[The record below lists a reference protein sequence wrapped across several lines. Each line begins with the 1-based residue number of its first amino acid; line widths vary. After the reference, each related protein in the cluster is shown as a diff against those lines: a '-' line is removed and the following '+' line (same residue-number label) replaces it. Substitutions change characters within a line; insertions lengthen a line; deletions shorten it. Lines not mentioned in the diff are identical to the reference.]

1 MRLGHRW
8 FLPGAVGALALTM
21 AGGLLTRLPTLRAGV
36 LPPSQLLLPSHL
48 ASTPAAAPGNPLS
61 AWVRSLGLPAGVVV
75 AGGGLWLLFSQGK
88 TLQENAE
95 AWGRIGRGISSRR
108 GRHGGERAL
117 AATPPMDG
125 PASGAPRPKGALSGA
140 GLAATSRRFTV
151 AFSYA
156 GEDRAR
162 VAPVAEA
169 MAQRFGK
176 ERVLYDRFHQA
187 EFARA
192 NLDVYLPP
200 LYRDQSELI
209 VVVLSHDYP
218 RKAWCGLEIRWI
230 RQLLLGADSGRIML
244 LSLGD
249 PGDLSQLGILPGDGY
264 LDIADLP
271 DVTVSERILERLSLQ
286 GVAIA
291 GTANGTDVGGPGASA
306 SPLPLLGSG
315 GPDFPASSRWP
326 GSGRLRGLL
335 GRVGGGRGLTALA
348 LMVPLA
354 WFLGRPHVARWQV
367 RQGDQA
373 FMAFAQTQ
381 NPERLHQAG
390 AAWKWAQQL
399 DPGLAVAHARLGYYA
414 NFLGETE
421 AAEAHWQQAIK
432 REPAQTSAKRS
443 YLLGLANV
451 LARQPA
457 KREEAIAMFEAEVLQ
472 PRSAIELA
480 LLRWPDPGELP
491 QALDAVSHPE
501 VAAAVDGGAGAESD
515 VPWGFTMPQGEVLHF
530 LSRGEQRCLLRNV
543 KASTAY
549 LIGTE
554 SSSPPLTSV
563 ECQGIRESV
572 KELLCI
578 RLRQASATNPRA
590 DATGRWLT
598 CPTTA
603 REAPGLGT
611 STTS

>member
-8 FLPGAVGALALTM
+8 VLPSAVAALAFTM
-21 AGGLLTRLPTLRAGV
+21 AGGLSPQLPALRAGV
-36 LPPSQLLLPSHL
+36 LPPSQVLLPSQL
-48 ASTPAAAPGNPLS
+48 ASTPAAEPGNPLS

-95 AWGRIGRGISSRR
+95 AWGRIGRGMSSRR
-108 GRHGGERAL
+108 GR
-117 AATPPMDG
+117 DG
-125 PASGAPRPKGALSGA
+125 AESGASPAQGALPGA
-140 GLAATSRRFTV
+140 GQTATSRRFTV

-162 VAPVAEA
+162 VAPLAEA

-176 ERVLYDRFHQA
+176 NRVLYDRFHQA

-230 RQLLLGADSGRIML
+230 RQLLLGADSSRIML

-291 GTANGTDVGGPGASA
+291 DASNGTAVAGTGASA
-306 SPLPLLGSG
+306 SSLPLLGSG
-315 GPDFPASSRWP
+315 ATSGPASSLWL
-326 GSGRLRGLL
+326 GSGRLLGLV
-335 GRVGGGRGLTALA
+335 GRVPGGRMLTALA
-348 LMVPLA
+348 LSLPLA
-354 WFLGRPHVARWQV
+354 WFLGRPQVARWQV

-373 FMAFAQTQ
+373 FIAFAQTQ
-381 NPERLHQAG
+381 NPETLHQAG
-390 AAWKWAQQL
+390 AAWKRAQQL
-399 DPGLAVAHARLGYYA
+399 DPGLAEAHARLGYYA
-414 NFLGETE
+414 DFLGETK
-421 AAEAHWQQAIK
+421 AAEAHWNEAIE
-432 REPAQTSAKRS
+432 REPPQTRARKR
-443 YLLGLANV
+443 YLVGLANV
-451 LARQPA
+451 LSRQPA
-457 KREEAIAMFEAEVLQ
+457 KREKAIAMFEEDVRQ

-480 LLRWPDPGELP
+480 MLRWPNPRELP

-501 VAAAVDGGAGAESD
+501 VAAALDGAGAESE
-515 VPWGFTMPQGEVLHF
+515 VPWGFTMPQGDVLLF
-530 LSRGEQRCLLRNV
+530 LSRGEQRCLLGNV
-543 KASTAY
+543 KASTAH
-549 LIGTE
+549 LIGSE
-554 SSSPPLTSV
+554 SSPPPLTSV

-572 KELLCI
+572 KELLCL

-598 CPTTA
+598 CPTPA
-603 REAPGLGT
+603 REALGLGT

>member
-8 FLPGAVGALALTM
+8 FLPSAVAALAFTM
-21 AGGLLTRLPTLRAGV
+21 AGGLSPQLPALRAGV
-36 LPPSQLLLPSHL
+36 LPPSQLLLPSQL
-48 ASTPAAAPGNPLS
+48 ASTPAAEPGNPLS

-108 GRHGGERAL
+108 GRYGGE
-117 AATPPMDG
+117 P
-125 PASGAPRPKGALSGA
+125 GAPPSLGALPGA
-140 GLAATSRRFTV
+140 GLAASRRFTV

-271 DVTVSERILERLSLQ
+271 DVSVSERILERLSLQ

-291 GTANGTDVGGPGASA
+291 GAANGTVVGAPGASA

-315 GPDFPASSRWP
+315 GPDGPASSRWP
-326 GSGRLRGLL
+326 GSGRPRGLL
-335 GRVGGGRGLTALA
+335 SRVGGGRVLTALA

-354 WFLGRPHVARWQV
+354 WFLGLPHVARWQV
-367 RQGDQA
+367 RQGDQD

-381 NPERLHQAG
+381 NPETLKQAG
-390 AAWKWAQQL
+390 AAWKRAQQL

-457 KREEAIAMFEAEVLQ
+457 KREEAIAMFEAEVRQ

-515 VPWGFTMPQGEVLHF
+515 VPWGFTMPQGDVLLF

-543 KASTAY
+543 KASTAH

-554 SSSPPLTSV
+554 SSPPPLTSV

-572 KELLCI
+572 KELLCL

>member
-8 FLPGAVGALALTM
+8 FLCSAVGALALTM
-21 AGGLLTRLPTLRAGV
+21 AGGLSPQLPALRAGV
-36 LPPSQLLLPSHL
+36 LLPSHL
-48 ASTPAAAPGNPLS
+48 ASTPAAEPGNPLS

-95 AWGRIGRGISSRR
+95 AWGRISRGIRSRR

-125 PASGAPRPKGALSGA
+125 PASGAPPPKGALQGA
-140 GLAATSRRFTV
+140 GQTATSRRFTV

-291 GTANGTDVGGPGASA
+291 GAANGPAAGPGASA
-306 SPLPLLGSG
+306 SSLPLLGSG
-315 GPDFPASSRWP
+315 GPDGPASSRWP
-326 GSGRLRGLL
+326 GSGRLRGLM
-335 GRVGGGRGLTALA
+335 GRFGGWRVLTALA
-348 LMVPLA
+348 FMVPLA
-354 WFLGRPHVARWQV
+354 WFLGRPQLARWQV

-373 FMAFAQTQ
+373 FIAFAQTQ
-381 NPERLHQAG
+381 NPETLNQAG
-390 AAWKWAQQL
+390 AAWKRAQQL

-432 REPAQTSAKRS
+432 REPAKTSAKRS

-451 LARQPA
+451 LARQPGR
-457 KREEAIAMFEAEVLQ
+457 REEAIAMFEADVRQ

-480 LLRWPDPGELP
+480 MLRWPHPSELP

-501 VAAAVDGGAGAESD
+501 VAAALEGAGAESD
-515 VPWGFTMPQGEVLHF
+515 VPWGFTMPQGDVLLF

-543 KASTAY
+543 KASTAH

-554 SSSPPLTSV
+554 SSPPPLTSV

-572 KELLCI
+572 KELLCL

-598 CPTTA
+598 CPTLA